1 MMSYKQSISLHRSEI
16 SAGSLVSGSYFMKT
30 RISFIVFFLIQQITS
45 IWMTELSAQ
54 NTVETIID
62 DMTLAPD
69 APLHGTE
76 GLSWGTGE
84 ASPQPIACPAKNFK
98 GEWFQAMTDWGQVYI
113 PREGSLAT
121 NTRCQIR
128 NVISKILCTDG
139 TWKQVQSGNPT
150 GAAFVENYANNA
162 SIDAGIR
169 DESTNGGGISVIVG
183 IGRWSGYNFHFWSSS
198 GRAAIDTNNTIAVF
212 TTCEA
217 RLIQDDT
224 SKPDDRSICKN
235 VFQMGGDWWLNLTV
249 PWLPDWSANSGIA
262 CGRAKWVTS
271 DWQSFNMCTLTPDQI
286 RANPPVTPGGIPAG
300 EELSSGPILV
310 YPNPLQNDVLF
321 IKAKYLPS
329 RAKILIYSG
338 YGKPVYE
345 GEIDR
350 DETVEIAKSVFISG
364 LYLIKISG
372 DGFLQ
377 SDKLV
382 IE

>member
-1 MMSYKQSISLHRSEI
+1 
-16 SAGSLVSGSYFMKT
+16 MKT
-30 RISFIVFFLIQQITS
+30 RISFLVFFLIQQIAS

-62 DMTLAPD
+62 DMILAPD

-84 ASPQPIACPAKNFK
+84 ASPQPITCPAKNFK
-98 GEWFQAMTDWGQVYI
+98 GEWFQAMTNWGQVYI

-128 NVISKILCTDG
+128 NVVSKILCLDG

-169 DESTNGGGISVIVG
+169 DESANGGGISVIVG
-183 IGRWSGYNFHFWSSS
+183 IGHWSGYNFHFWSSS
-198 GRAAIDTNNTIAVF
+198 GRAPIDTNNTIAVF

-217 RLIQDDT
+217 RLIQGDI
-224 SKPDDRSICKN
+224 SKPDDRGICKN

-262 CGRAKWVTS
+262 CGRSKWVTS

-286 RANPPVTPGGIPAG
+286 RANPPVTPGGIPVG
-300 EELSSGPILV
+300 EELSSSPILV

-350 DETVEIAKSVFISG
+350 DETVEIAKSVFMSG
-364 LYLIKISG
+364 LYLMKISS

-377 SDKLV
+377 SYKIV